1 MNERDLSRDRGRER
15 DLVLAPNEFAFIS
28 DETKGNI
35 NVYVGPHKTSLA
47 NTDQPVIFNYE
58 SKRFARVTLE
68 QAIQVLSVAPEG
80 WYLVLKNPARDGSHP
95 RTGALNNLPELDVG
109 RKVNTPGPVSYALWP
124 GQMVKVVP
132 GHSLRSNQ
140 YLLVRVYD
148 EEAAKTNWAK
158 AVIKRQTAPGTEP
171 APASESSSDGVL
183 DPSKALPELTMGKH
197 LVIRGTDVSFYIP
210 PTGVEVVADEQHQ
223 YVRDAAT
230 LERLEYCILL
240 DEDGNKR
247 FIQGPAVVFPRPT
260 ETFIE
265 RNGSRKFRAI
275 ELTEIA
281 GVYVKV
287 IAPYEEGGRAYKVG
301 DELFITGKEQMIYFP
316 RPEHALIRYGGRE
329 IHYGVAIPAGEAR
342 YVLDRTHGNIR
353 LERGPSVFLPD
364 PRKEVIVRRVL
375 DPRTVE
381 LLFPGNR
388 DALEYNARLSA
399 LKRSEAGN
407 EFVVDD
413 EARQLSQKG
422 RAEAPAQQQAQESK
436 KAEPAFVGDAVSRN
450 QSFTAPRTIVLDT
463 RYEGAISIDLWTG
476 YAVLVK
482 SRSGK
487 RRVEAGPTTFLLE
500 YDESLQPMELSTGT
514 PKTDDKVMRTAYLR
528 VKNNKVSDLVEAE
541 TADLV
546 KVRMKLS
553 YRVDFEGDSAQWFSV
568 ENYVKFL
575 TEHLRS
581 LLRHAV
587 KQHGVE
593 HFYGSAVSILRDVI
607 LGPQSDDAK
616 RAGRRFAE
624 NGMRVYDVEVLDVTI
639 GDEVIAKLL
648 VEAQHSSVQQAL
660 AVATEKRK
668 LELTRAR
675 ESARQESATLESQTK
690 IQLLEIEG
698 REVERRHAVELER
711 IKAET
716 ESKESRHRADVAV
729 QSLLDAVAAATLA
742 RDRAKAQ
749 FADEVARAE
758 VDRAL
763 RELDGEVRATAEKAK
778 AISPDLIAALQAF
791 GDKALAEKM
800 AESMGPLAILGG
812 ESVSDVLRRLLE
824 GTAVSEVLG
833 KLVARKDR
841 ALPEGGSGE

>member
-1 MNERDLSRDRGRER
+1 MNERDISRERVRER

-47 NTDQPVIFNYE
+47 NTDQPVVFDYE
-58 SKRFARVTLE
+58 TKRFKRVTLE
-68 QAIQVLSVAPEG
+68 QAIGVLAVAPEG
-80 WYLVLKNPARDGSHP
+80 WYLVLKNPARDSSHP

-158 AVIKRQTAPGTEP
+158 AVIKRQTAPGTDPVAEG
-171 APASESSSDGVL
+171 SEQGVF
-183 DPSKALPELTMGKH
+183 DPSKNVPELTMGKH

-210 PTGVEVVADEQHQ
+210 PTGVEVVADEQGK

-230 LERLEYCILL
+230 LERLEYTILL

-287 IAPYEEGGRAYKVG
+287 IAPYEENGRAYKVG
-301 DELFITGKEQMIYFP
+301 DELFITGREQMIYFP

-329 IHYGVAIPAGEAR
+329 IHYGIAIPAGEAR
-342 YVLDRTHGNIR
+342 YVLDRTQGNIR
-353 LERGPSVFLPD
+353 LERGPTVFLPD
-364 PRKEVIVRRVL
+364 PRREVIVRKVL
-375 DPRTVE
+375 DPKTVD
-381 LLFPGNR
+381 LLFPGNK

-407 EFVVDD
+407 EFVIDD
-413 EARQLSQKG
+413 EARQVAQRSRDMAAPEKSK
-422 RAEAPAQQQAQESK
+422 AEA
-436 KAEPAFVGDAVSRN
+436 AFVGDAVTRN
-450 QSFTAPRTIVLDT
+450 QTFTPPRTIVLDN
-463 RYEGAISIDLWTG
+463 RFEGAVSIDLWTG

-487 RRVEAGPTTFLLE
+487 RRVEVGPTVFLLE
-500 YDESLQPMELSTGT
+500 YDENLQAMELSTGT
-514 PKTDDKVMRTAYLR
+514 PKSDDKVMRTAYLR

-541 TADLV
+541 TSDLV
-546 KVRMKLS
+546 RVHMRLS
-553 YRVDFEGDSAQWFSV
+553 YRVDFEGDASQWFGV

-575 TEHLRS
+575 TDHLRS

-593 HFYGSAVSILRDVI
+593 PFYGNAVSIIRDVI
-607 LGPQSDDAK
+607 LGPQGEDGK
-616 RAGRRFAE
+616 RPGRRFTE
-624 NGMRVYDVEVLDVTI
+624 NGMRVYDVEVLGVSI
-639 GDEVIAKLL
+639 GDEAIAKLL
-648 VEAQHSSVQQAL
+648 VEAQHASVQQAL
-660 AVATEKRK
+660 AVASERRR

-675 ESARQESATLESQTK
+675 ESARQESAALESQTK
-690 IQLLEIEG
+690 VQLLEIEG
-698 REVERRHAVELER
+698 REVERKHAVELAR
-711 IKAET
+711 IKAESDT
-716 ESKESRHRADVAV
+716 RENRHKAEVAL
-729 QSLLDAVAAATLA
+729 QSLLDAVSAAQLA
-742 RDRAKAQ
+742 RERARAQ
-749 FADEVARAE
+749 FDDEVARAE
-758 VDRAL
+758 LDRTV
-763 RELDGEVRATAEKAK
+763 RELDAQVRATAEKAK
-778 AISPDLIAALQAF
+778 AFTPDLVAALQAF
-791 GDKALAEKM
+791 GDRALAAKM
-800 AESMGPLAILGG
+800 AESMAPLAILGG
-812 ESVSDVLRRLLE
+812 ESVADVLRRLLE
-824 GTAVSEVLG
+824 GTSVADVLAKVTAKSE
-833 KLVARKDR
+833 AR
-841 ALPEGGSGE
+841 ALPEGSNS

>member
-1 MNERDLSRDRGRER
+1 MNERDMSRERVRER

-47 NTDQPVIFNYE
+47 NTDQPVVFDYE
-58 SKRFARVTLE
+58 TKRFKRVTLE
-68 QAIQVLSVAPEG
+68 QAIGVLAVAPEG
-80 WYLVLKNPARDGSHP
+80 WYLVLKNPARDSSHP

-158 AVIKRQTAPGTEP
+158 AVIKRQTAPGADPVAEG
-171 APASESSSDGVL
+171 SEQGVF
-183 DPSKALPELTMGKH
+183 DPSKSVPELTMGKH

-210 PTGVEVVADEQHQ
+210 PTGVEVVADEQGK

-230 LERLEYCILL
+230 LERLEYTILL

-287 IAPYEEGGRAYKVG
+287 IAPYDEGGKSYKVG
-301 DELFITGKEQMIYFP
+301 DELFITGREQMIYFP

-329 IHYGVAIPAGEAR
+329 IHYGIAIPAGEAR
-342 YVLDRTHGNIR
+342 YVLDRTQGNIR
-353 LERGPSVFLPD
+353 LERGPTVFLPD
-364 PRKEVIVRRVL
+364 PRREVIVRKVL
-375 DPRTVE
+375 DPKTVD
-381 LLFPGNR
+381 LLFPGNK

-407 EFVVDD
+407 EFVIDD
-413 EARQLSQKG
+413 EARQVAQRSREMAAPEKSKS
-422 RAEAPAQQQAQESK
+422 EA
-436 KAEPAFVGDAVSRN
+436 AFVGDAVTRN
-450 QSFTAPRTIVLDT
+450 QTFTPPRTIVLDN
-463 RYEGAISIDLWTG
+463 RFEGAVSIDLWTG

-487 RRVEAGPTTFLLE
+487 RRVEVGPTVFLLE
-500 YDESLQPMELSTGT
+500 YDENLQAMELSTGT
-514 PKTDDKVMRTAYLR
+514 PKSDDKVMRTAYLR

-541 TADLV
+541 TSDLV
-546 KVRMKLS
+546 RVHMRLS
-553 YRVDFEGDSAQWFSV
+553 YRVDFEGEPSQWFGV

-575 TEHLRS
+575 TDHLRS

-593 HFYGSAVSILRDVI
+593 PFYGNAVSIIRDVI
-607 LGPQSDDAK
+607 LGPQSEDGK
-616 RAGRRFAE
+616 RPGRRFNE
-624 NGMRVYDVEVLDVTI
+624 NGMRVYDVEVLGVSI
-639 GDEVIAKLL
+639 GDEAIAKLL
-648 VEAQHSSVQQAL
+648 VEAQHASVQQAL
-660 AVATEKRK
+660 AVAGERRR

-675 ESARQESATLESQTK
+675 EATRQESATLESQTK
-690 IQLLEIEG
+690 LQLLEIEG
-698 REVERRHAVELER
+698 REVERKHTVELAR
-711 IKAET
+711 IKAESDT
-716 ESKESRHRADVAV
+716 RENRHKAEVAL
-729 QSLLDAVAAATLA
+729 QSLLDSVSAAQLA
-742 RDRAKAQ
+742 RERARAQ
-749 FADEVARAE
+749 FDDEVARAE
-758 VDRAL
+758 LDRTM
-763 RELDGEVRATAEKAK
+763 RELDAQVRATVEKAK
-778 AISPDLIAALQAF
+778 AFSPDLVAALQAF
-791 GDKALAEKM
+791 GDRALAAKM
-800 AESMGPLAILGG
+800 AESMAPLAILGG
-812 ESVSDVLRRLLE
+812 ESVADVLRRLLE
-824 GTAVSEVLG
+824 GTSVADVLA
-833 KLVARKDR
+833 KVTAKSDPK
-841 ALPEGGSGE
+841 ALPDGSGS